1 MTASASITRRL
12 ILSVLLLEF
21 VAAIVLIVTVTNHE
35 RRVRFE
41 TFEANLRATANA
53 LLGAVQEADS
63 KDGSVLLDTRGLAL
77 PPRAIYSVAVDSG
90 QILGAQGKPPAIP
103 VVSSTVTKAW
113 VADHPYRFYVL
124 KGERIIDPGK
134 PDAVNHQVT
143 VVYGLPE
150 GHTWHEIFEATRYFA
165 LATLVFLGITAILLS
180 WLIRRLLLPIREL
193 ANEAE
198 KIDVE
203 RWMFH
208 APTSSNRFVELRP
221 LASAIE
227 KTVLRLQR
235 SFEQQ
240 RRFTSDAAHEL
251 KTELAIIKSSIQL
264 LSMKRRTVEEYERG
278 ISLGLDDI
286 GRLEETVQKML
297 TLSRLEQGAR
307 EENQTASLE
316 DVMLEAIAQ
325 SQPFAELKQVQVT
338 HSGLDSGVNVPMSKE
353 DALLLC
359 SNVLVNALQHS
370 PISGTV
376 EITARRDAE
385 TIWLRVRDHGS
396 GISEE
401 DKPFLFDA
409 FYRGDASRSR
419 KSGGTGLGLS
429 ISKAICDRIGGT
441 ISIANHLEGGAVV
454 EIQLPIFFANHLAI

>member
-12 ILSVLLLEF
+12 TLSVLLMEF
-21 VAAIVLIVTVTNHE
+21 VAAIILIATVTNHE
-35 RRVRFE
+35 RRVQFE
-41 TFEANLRATANA
+41 TFEANLRATANT

-63 KDGSVLLDTRGLAL
+63 EDGSVLLDLRGLTIS
-77 PPRAIYSVAVDSG
+77 PRAIYRVTADNG
-90 QILGAQGKPPAIP
+90 QLLGAQGEAPAILNAP
-103 VVSSTVTKAW
+103 STVTKAW
-113 VADHPYRFYVL
+113 VGDHPYRFYVL
-124 KGERIIDPGK
+124 KGERNIDPGK
-134 PDAVNHQVT
+134 PYAVNHQVT
-143 VVYGLPE
+143 VMYGLPE

-165 LATLVFLGITAILLS
+165 FATLVFLGITAILLS

-193 ANEAE
+193 ASEAE

-208 APTSSNRFVELRP
+208 APPSSNRFVELRP

-264 LSMKRRTVEEYERG
+264 LSMKQRTVEEYERG

-286 GRLEETVQKML
+286 WRLEGTVQKML
-297 TLSRLEQGAR
+297 TLSRLEQGPR

-316 DVMLEAIAQ
+316 NVMLEAIAQ
-325 SQPFAELKQVQVT
+325 SQPFAELKRVRVT
-338 HSGLDSGVNVPMSKE
+338 HTGLNNGVGVPMSKE

-370 PISGTV
+370 PLSGTV
-376 EITARRDAE
+376 EITTRRDAE
-385 TIWLRVRDHGS
+385 TILLRVRDHGR
-396 GISEE
+396 GIADE

-441 ISIANHLEGGAVV
+441 ISIANHHEGGAVV
-454 EIQLPIFFANHLAI
+454 EIQLPIFFANRSET

>member
-12 ILSVLLLEF
+12 TLSVLLLEF
-21 VAAIVLIVTVTNHE
+21 VAAVVLIVTVTNHE
-35 RRVRFE
+35 RQVRFE
-41 TFEANLRATANA
+41 TFEENLRATANA

-63 KDGSVLLDTRGLAL
+63 KDGSVLLDTRGLTL
-77 PPRAIYSVAVDSG
+77 SPKAIYSVTVGDG
-90 QILGAQGKPPAIP
+90 KILGTQGRSPAISMIP
-103 VVSSTVTKAW
+103 GAISKSWVSN
-113 VADHPYRFYVL
+113 HRYRFYVL

-134 PDAVNHQVT
+134 SYAVNHQVT
-143 VVYGLPE
+143 VIYGLPE
-150 GHTWHEIFEATRYFA
+150 RHTWHEVFEATRFFA
-165 LATLVFLGITAILLS
+165 LATLVFLGMTAILLS
-180 WLIRRLLLPIREL
+180 WLIRRLLGPIREL
-193 ANEAE
+193 AAEAE

-208 APTSSNRFVELRP
+208 APPSSNRFVELRP

-227 KTVLRLQR
+227 KTVLRLQH

-264 LSMKRRTVEEYERG
+264 LSMKRRTVEEYEKG
-278 ISLGLDDI
+278 ISLGLADI
-286 GRLEETVQKML
+286 GRLEGTVQKML
-297 TLSRLEQGAR
+297 TLSRLEQGLR
-307 EENQTASLE
+307 DENQTANLQ
-316 DVMLEAIAQ
+316 DVILEAIAQ
-325 SQPFAELKQVQVT
+325 IQPFAELKQVQVT
-338 HSGLDSGVNVPMSKE
+338 HSGLDRLVEVPMSNE
-353 DALLLC
+353 DAFLLC

-370 PISGTV
+370 PLSGTV

-385 TIWLRVRDHGS
+385 MLWLQVRDHGA
-396 GISEE
+396 GISEK

-419 KSGGTGLGLS
+419 QSGGTGLGLS
-429 ISKAICDRIGGT
+429 ISKAICDRIKGA

-454 EIQLPIFFANHLAI
+454 EIQLPIFSLEHSET

>member
-12 ILSVLLLEF
+12 TLSVLLLEF
-21 VAAIVLIVTVTNHE
+21 VAAIVLIATVTNHE
-35 RRVRFE
+35 RQVRFE

-63 KDGSVLLDTRGLAL
+63 KDGSVLLDLRGLTL
-77 PPRAIYSVAVDSG
+77 PPKAIYSVSVNNG
-90 QILGAQGKPPAIP
+90 QVLGAQGKSPAIP
-103 VVSSTVTKAW
+103 VVPGTVTKAW
-113 VADHPYRFYVL
+113 MADHPYRFYVL

-134 PDAVNHQVT
+134 PYAVNHQVT
-143 VVYGLPE
+143 VLYGLPE
-150 GHTWHEIFEATRYFA
+150 GHTWHEVFEATRFFA

-203 RWMFH
+203 QWMFH
-208 APTSSNRFVELRP
+208 APPSSNRFVELRP

-227 KTVLRLQR
+227 KTVVRLQR
-235 SFEQQ
+235 SFAQQ

-264 LSMKRRTVEEYERG
+264 LSMKQRSVEEYETG
-278 ISLGLDDI
+278 ISVGLDDI
-286 GRLEETVQKML
+286 GRLEGTVQKML
-297 TLSRLEQGAR
+297 TLSRLEQGSR
-307 EENQTASLE
+307 EENQIASLE
-316 DVMLEAIAQ
+316 DVMLEAITQ
-325 SQPFAELKQVQVT
+325 SQPLAELKRVQVT
-338 HSGLDSGVNVPMSKE
+338 YSGLDNSVDVPMSRE

-370 PISGTV
+370 ALSGTV
-376 EITARRDAE
+376 EITARRDVE
-385 TIWLRVRDHGS
+385 EIFLRVRDHGT

-429 ISKAICDRIGGT
+429 ISKAICDRMGGT

-454 EIQLPIFFANHLAI
+454 EIRLPIIFTNRSET

>member
-1 MTASASITRRL
+1 MSVSASITKRL
-12 ILSVLLLEF
+12 ILSVLLLES
-21 VAAIVLIVTVTNHE
+21 VAAIVLVATVTNHE
-35 RRVRFE
+35 RLVRFE

-53 LLGAVQEADS
+53 ILGAVQEADS
-63 KDGSVLLDTRGLAL
+63 KDGSVLLDLRNLTI
-77 PPRAIYSVAVDSG
+77 PPRAIYSVTVDSG
-90 QILGAQGKPPAIP
+90 QTLGAQGRPPAIP
-103 VVSSTVTKAW
+103 EVSSSVSKASI
-113 VADHPYRFYVL
+113 ADHPYRFYVL
-124 KGERIIDPGK
+124 QGERIIDPGK
-134 PDAVNHQVT
+134 PYAVNHRVT

-150 GHTWHEIFEATRYFA
+150 GDTWRGIFEATRYFA
-165 LATLVFLGITAILLS
+165 LATLAFLGITAILLS
-180 WLIRRLLLPIREL
+180 WSIRRLLLPIREL
-193 ANEAE
+193 ADEAE

-203 RWMFH
+203 QWMFH
-208 APTSSNRFVELRP
+208 APPSSNRFVELRP

-264 LSMKRRTVEEYERG
+264 LSMKRRTVEEYEAG
-278 ISLGLDDI
+278 ISLGLEDI
-286 GRLEETVQKML
+286 GRLERTVQKVL
-297 TLSRLEQGAR
+297 TLSRLERGSR
-307 EENQTASLE
+307 EENQSANLQ

-325 SQPFAELKQVQVT
+325 SQPFAELKQVQVV
-338 HSGLDSGVNVPMSKE
+338 HSDLDSGVDVPLSKE

-370 PISGTV
+370 PLSGAV
-376 EITARRDAE
+376 EITARRDAR
-385 TIWLRVRDHGS
+385 TICVRVRDHGA

-401 DKPFLFDA
+401 DKPFLFDP
-409 FYRGDASRSR
+409 FYRGDSSRSR

-454 EIQLPIFFANHLAI
+454 EIRLPIFLTNCLVP